1 MGFAYASSQ
10 ALTHTSYH
18 ALSCSMWL
26 VMRQCKSVM
35 PRTRMVNQ
43 SKKKGWSSMT
53 RYSANSGSARSG
65 SLFGPNPAFPARM
78 PKGSSRK
85 AASRNTSTKRK
96 SK

>member
-1 MGFAYASSQ
+1 
-10 ALTHTSYH
+10 
-18 ALSCSMWL
+18 
-26 VMRQCKSVM
+26 
-35 PRTRMVNQ
+35 
-43 SKKKGWSSMT
+43 MT